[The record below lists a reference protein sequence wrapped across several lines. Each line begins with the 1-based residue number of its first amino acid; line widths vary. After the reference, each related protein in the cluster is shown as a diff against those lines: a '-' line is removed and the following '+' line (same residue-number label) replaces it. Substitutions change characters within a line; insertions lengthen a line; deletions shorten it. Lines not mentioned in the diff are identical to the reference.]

1 MSPPSDRVSDGD
13 KRRARQVVDQGL
25 AAGRIIQ
32 ADHDKRVEQIAN
44 AQSVDELRMLTHDL
58 DRDVMFGG
66 AIPSPSPVAA
76 PPPPPPPPPAAPAPM
91 PVAPMAP
98 QPVSP
103 VAPTPNVPYGPPVT
117 ISQESISEVE
127 AAVGNAAK
135 KSGRSCL
142 GCLIPLVVVLA
153 VFGGTGLAVYS
164 DVRDAIQEAFDSASD
179 NGGLPGGSP
188 EKQEADVLSVGGW
201 NDLVA
206 GLREKT
212 GSTEAFTLVAYP
224 TYAVVTAPVDATSGR
239 SQSLHWDGEFGSP
252 PGNGGT
258 SMTDRFDLADIRP
271 GVVIRLVTKARKL
284 VENPTTWYAIVQA
297 PDLEGASITAYAS
310 NEFQETAYI
319 AATADG
325 KVVRR
330 LLP

>member
-1 MSPPSDRVSDGD
+1 
-13 KRRARQVVDQGL
+13 VDQGL

-164 DVRDAIQEAFDSASD
+164 DVRDAIHDAFDSASD
-179 NGGLPGGSP
+179 NGGLPGSSP

-206 GLREKT
+206 ALREKT
-212 GSTEAFTLVAYP
+212 GSTEVFTLVAYP
-224 TYAVVTAPVDATSGR
+224 TYAVVTAPVDTTSGR
-239 SQSLHWDGEFGSP
+239 SQALYWDGEFGSA